1 MTELLSKIFI
11 KNHKDL
17 SNPSVRK
24 NYGTLTSFVGITVNV
39 LLATMK
45 LVIGLLSSSVSIIAD
60 SANNFSDAGSSIIT
74 LVSFKLSSK
83 PADKD
88 HPFGH
93 ARLEYVASMI
103 VSFLI
108 LIVGSELFLDSAK
121 TLLGLSEV
129 TQAHI
134 STLTIVIL
142 AVSIAFKLWLGIFQ
156 TKIGKRINSG
166 VIKASGTDSLADAI
180 STSAVL
186 VSSIIIKVTNW
197 YYLDAIMGIVISI
210 LVFIAGINIL
220 NETKNAILGEAP
232 IDETVDGIKAI
243 VAQFPE
249 ILGTHDLMVHNYG
262 PHHFIASFHAEV
274 DGNED
279 IYYLHDVI
287 DNVERK
293 INNEL
298 NILCTIHM
306 DPVVTDDEE
315 VNELKKFLL
324 ETLEEQ
330 NLELS
335 IHDFRVVIGETH
347 TNLIFDVVI
356 PFDYPKSEAAVK
368 ESISSAVF
376 EKRENCYCVITVDRG

>member
-1 MTELLSKIFI
+1 MTELLSKLFI
-11 KNHKDL
+11 KNHTEL
-17 SNPSVRK
+17 NNPMVRK
-24 NYGTLTSFVGITVNV
+24 KYGTLTSIVGIVTNV
-39 LLATMK
+39 ILATMK
-45 LVIGLLSSSVSIIAD
+45 LIIGLLSSSVAIIAD

-93 ARLEYVASMI
+93 ARMEYVASMI

-108 LIVGSELFLDSAK
+108 LLVGSELFMDSAK
-121 TLLGLSEV
+121 TLLGLSEG
-129 TQAHI
+129 TQANI
-134 STLTIVIL
+134 SPITLIIL
-142 AVSIAFKLWLGIFQ
+142 LVSVLLKLWLGIFQ
-156 TKIGKRINSG
+156 AKIGKKINSG
-166 VIKASGTDSLADAI
+166 VIKASSTDSLADAI
-180 STSAVL
+180 STTAVL
-186 VSSIIIKVTNW
+186 ISSIVIKLTNW
-197 YYLDAIMGIVISI
+197 YYLDAIMGIVVSV

-232 IDETVDGIKAI
+232 IDETVESIKN
-243 VAQFPE
+243 VVSEFPE
-249 ILGTHDLMVHNYG
+249 ILGMHDLLVHNYG

-274 DGNED
+274 DGNDD

-306 DPVVTDDEE
+306 DPVVTDDDD
-315 VNELKKFLL
+315 VNELKGFLIEVL
-324 ETLEEQ
+324 KDEDL
-330 NLELS
+330 NLS

-356 PFDYPKSEAAVK
+356 PFDYPISEAEVK
-368 ESISSAVF
+368 KKICDAVF
-376 EKRENCYCVITVDRG
+376 KRRENCYCVITVDRG